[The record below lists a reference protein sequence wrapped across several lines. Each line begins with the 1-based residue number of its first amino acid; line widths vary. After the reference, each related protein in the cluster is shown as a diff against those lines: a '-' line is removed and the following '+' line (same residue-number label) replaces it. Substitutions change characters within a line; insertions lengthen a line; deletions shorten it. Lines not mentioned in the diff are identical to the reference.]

1 MSYDL
6 QPVIDR
12 ADASFDDAIATVA
25 RYVGFAPVSYGGA
38 RGGNSDRVR
47 ALARSIVQE
56 LQALPASQRP
66 DRCTLHELPP
76 DKVRTPQRGA
86 FPLISAEWRAGD
98 DRPTVLIY
106 GHGDVQ
112 PATASEWHIDSPFKA
127 EVRGKDGEARLFGR
141 GTSDDMG
148 GWFSHLAALRAWLS
162 VYERLPL
169 NVRLIIEFEEEI
181 GSPNLMAH
189 IDALG
194 DFCDVDA
201 MVLTDCEN
209 PSTDTP
215 GITTS
220 LRGLAV
226 ADLVCTAQHAGG
238 HSGLFGSVW
247 PDPSLALILALARL
261 VDDDGRPNFAR
272 QQLTDAE
279 RDSLAEMASTE
290 AALPERGRS
299 NAEWAWRQPALT
311 VTGTSLPDISIGEEP
326 AGSAAIVPIPRP
338 TNVIPPQ
345 ARARLSVR
353 IPPGLTS
360 SQVLG
365 EIERLVTE
373 SPPPGIRVTLDR
385 GSSGNS
391 DGGSWLYDVPDCLAF
406 DAADRAYAA
415 VWGRRPARIGVGG
428 SIPFVKQ
435 FGDRFGASTPL
446 ILNGVLDPESALH
459 APNESLHLGVFRK
472 AIHTNIHL
480 LDAFGKLRKGTFL
493 SRLSRN

>member
-1 MSYDL
+1 MNHDL
-6 QPVIDR
+6 KAVIDR
-12 ADASFDDAIATVA
+12 ADASFDDAVATVA

-38 RGGNSDRVR
+38 HGSNSDRVND
-47 ALARSIVQE
+47 LARSIVQDM
-56 LQALPASQRP
+56 QALPKPQRP
-66 DRCTLHELPP
+66 HQCTLHKLPP
-76 DKVRTPQRGA
+76 DQVRNAGQGA
-86 FPLISAEWRAGD
+86 FPLIAAEWRAGN

-112 PATASEWHIDSPFKA
+112 PATASEWRIESPFEA
-127 EVRGKDGEARLFGR
+127 EVHGHGGEARLYGR

-148 GWFSHLAALRAWLS
+148 GWYSHLAAIRAWLS
-162 VYERLPL
+162 VHERLPL

-209 PSTDTP
+209 PSTETP

-247 PDPSLALILALARL
+247 PDPSLALILVLARL
-261 VDDDGRPNFAR
+261 VDDDGRPNFAL
-272 QQLTDAE
+272 QQLSAAE

-290 AALPERGRS
+290 TTLPGRGRS
-299 NAEWAWRQPALT
+299 DAEWAWRQPAIT
-311 VTGTSLPDISIGEEP
+311 VTGTSLPDISIGEHR
-326 AGSAAIVPIPRP
+326 AGGAAGVPIPRP

-345 ARARLSVR
+345 AKARLSVR
-353 IPPGLTS
+353 IPPGLTG
-360 SQVLG
+360 SQVLD
-365 EIERLVTE
+365 EIERLVVE
-373 SPPPGIRVTLDR
+373 APPPGIRVTLER
-385 GSSGNS
+385 GMSADT
-391 DGGSWLYDVPDCLAF
+391 DGGAWLYDVPDCLALE
-406 DAADRAYAA
+406 AADHAYAA
-415 VWGRRPARIGVGG
+415 VWGRPPARIGVGG

-435 FGDRFGASTPL
+435 FGDRFGDSTPL
-446 ILNGVLDPESALH
+446 ILNGVLDPASALH

-480 LDAFGKLRKGTFL
+480 LDAFGKLQKGVFL
-493 SRLSRN
+493 SRPMRT